1 MILRDLIKQSTE
13 TISQTYP
20 EREAREM
27 VLAYL
32 CHTLGIQRH
41 THIIEPSFEVPSD
54 RIEEIM
60 SAVDRMAA
68 GEPLQYIIGEASFYG
83 RTFHVTPSVLIP
95 RPETELLCRL
105 ALDYLSDR
113 ETRDDAK
120 CSNGPLPLRGP
131 LPNLLPQASRCKGPQ
146 DRLLIAREG
155 AKMPFSHSWHASE
168 VSLSV
173 SDNQYRILD
182 LCTGSGCIA
191 WTMALERP
199 GACVTAVDISDDALA
214 VASSQDFVD
223 EMQQTGALSPEFVK
237 ADVLSY
243 DLADII
249 SNETR
254 DEEGKSIQQ
263 FDLLLSNPP
272 YVMDKEKSL
281 MRSNVLDHEPH
292 LALFVPD
299 DDPLKFYKA
308 IAHHSARLLS
318 ADGTGIVEINEALG
332 VETAALFTAA
342 GFTDVRIEND
352 LNDRPRFVIFRR

>member
-131 LPNLLPQASRCKGPQ
+131 LPLAGGG
-146 DRLLIAREG
+146 I
-155 AKMPFSHSWHASE
+155 MPFPHSWHASE

-214 VASSQDFVD
+214 VASTQDFA
-223 EMQQTGALSPEFVK
+223 EEIQQTGALSPVFVK
-237 ADVLSY
+237 ADVLSD
-243 DLADII
+243 DLPDII
-249 SNETR
+249 SNASEDG
-254 DEEGKSIQQ
+254 DEQ

-272 YVMDKEKSL
+272 YVMDKEKQL
-281 MRSNVLDHEPH
+281 MRTNVIDHEPH

-308 IAHHSARLLS
+308 IARHSARLLS
-318 ADGTGIVEINEALG
+318 ADGMGIVEINEALG
-332 VETAALFTAA
+332 PETAALFTAA
-342 GFTDVRIEND
+342 GFADVRIEND